1 MYYERVLYKHVNVF
15 YSNDIINDLVTE
27 LPNYFAAATD
37 VIIPC
42 EEDKV
47 NWWRQQS
54 DNLTHWSSTLMKVL
68 LVQPL
73 FATTELVFSI
83 LNSSFSH
90 SQEDALVDYLQACV
104 MLQYN
109 TR

>member
-1 MYYERVLYKHVNVF
+1 MYYERILYMQVNVF
-15 YSNDIINDLVTE
+15 YSNDVIKNLFTE
-27 LPNYFAAATD
+27 LPNYLAAATD

-47 NWWRQQS
+47 KWWRQQS
-54 DNLTHWSSTLMKVL
+54 DNLTHWSSAVMKVQ

-73 FATTELVFSI
+73 FATAERVFSI
-83 LNSSFSH
+83 LNSLFIDL
-90 SQEDALVDYLQACV
+90 QEHAVVDYLQARV

-109 TR
+109 NQ